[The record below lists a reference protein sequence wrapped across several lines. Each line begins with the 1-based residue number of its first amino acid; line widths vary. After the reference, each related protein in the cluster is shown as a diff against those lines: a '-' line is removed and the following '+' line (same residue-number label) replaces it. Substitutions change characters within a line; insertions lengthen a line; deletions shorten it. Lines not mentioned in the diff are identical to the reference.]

1 MNTFPVTHSL
11 TADQFEPQTTDDW
24 HSVTLTV
31 AEEVPIALVYNG
43 ISHVVLMA
51 TPQDLRELAY
61 GFSLSEGIIQHA
73 SQIYAVD
80 VVESTDG
87 ILVQIELAAACF
99 ARLKQ
104 QRRQLV
110 GRSGCG
116 LCGVE
121 SLAALAPQIVPISD
135 AVKQSVPIEPAQIS
149 QAFIQMAS
157 QQTLNQQTG
166 ALHAAGLCYVDA
178 AQQVQLRVFEDVGRH
193 NALDKLLGWRLL
205 QAEPPLGLVL
215 LTSRVSYE
223 LVQKTARAGLPV
235 LAAIS
240 APTGLAIRLAHQANM
255 TVLGFVRN
263 GRMTRYV
270 GE

>member
-1 MNTFPVTHSL
+1 MNKLPALQRL
-11 TADQFEPQTTDDW
+11 TASQLEPQTAADW
-24 HSVTLTV
+24 QQITVTI
-31 AEEVPIALVYNG
+31 AEEVPIALVYND

-61 GFSLSEGIIQHA
+61 GFSLSEGIIDRA
-73 SQIYAVD
+73 SQIYAVEI
-80 VVESTDG
+80 VPSEQG
-87 ILVQIELAAACF
+87 ILVQIELAAGCF

-116 LCGVE
+116 LCGIE
-121 SLAALAPQIVPISD
+121 SLAALAIQIVPLTD
-135 AVKQSVPIEPAQIS
+135 QVRQAVSIEPPQIS
-149 QAFIQMAS
+149 QAFAQMTQ

-166 ALHAAGLCYVDA
+166 ALHAAGLLYGDA
-178 AQQVQLRVFEDVGRH
+178 LQVFEDVGRH

-205 QAEPPLGLVL
+205 QAQAPLGVLL
-215 LTSRVSYE
+215 LTSRLSYE

-240 APTGLAIRLAHQANM
+240 APTGLAIRLAQQANISL
-255 TVLGFVRN
+255 LGFVRD
-263 GRMTRYV
+263 GRMTQYV
-270 GE
+270 

>member
-1 MNTFPVTHSL
+1 MNTFSVARRL
-11 TADQFEPQTTDDW
+11 TADQFEPHSTDNW
-24 HSVTLTV
+24 QPITLTV

-61 GFSLSEGIIQHA
+61 GFSLSEGIIDRA

-80 VVESTDG
+80 VVASPDG
-87 ILVQIELAAACF
+87 MLVHMELATACF
-99 ARLKQ
+99 MRLKQ

-121 SLAALAPQIVPISD
+121 SLAALAPQILPISD
-135 AVKQSVPIEPAQIS
+135 AVKQAVPIEPMQIS
-149 QAFIQMAS
+149 QAFIQMAA
-157 QQTLNQQTG
+157 QQVLNQQTG
-166 ALHAAGLCYVDA
+166 ALHAAALLYIDA
-178 AQQVQLRVFEDVGRH
+178 AQQKQLRVFEDVGRH
-193 NALDKLLGWRLL
+193 NALDKLLGWRVL
-205 QAEPPLGLVL
+205 QAKAPLGVVL
-215 LTSRVSYE
+215 LTSRLSYE

-240 APTGLAIRLAHQANM
+240 APTGLAIRLAQQANM
-255 TVLGFVRN
+255 TLLGFVRD

-270 GE
+270 G

>member
-1 MNTFPVTHSL
+1 MREPISVVQML
-11 TADQFEPQTTDDW
+11 TACQFEPQHGLDW
-24 HSVTLTV
+24 QPITVNV

-61 GFSLSEGIIQHA
+61 GFSLSEGIIERA
-73 SQIYAVD
+73 SQIYAVE
-80 VVESTDG
+80 VVPSELG
-87 ILVQIELAAACF
+87 VLVHIELAAACF

-121 SLAALAPQIVPISD
+121 SLAALAPQIVPITD
-135 AVKQSVPIEPAQIS
+135 QVRQAVPVDPAQIS
-149 QAFIQMAS
+149 QAFAQMAQ

-166 ALHAAGLCYVDA
+166 ALHAAGLQYGDA
-178 AQQVQLRVFEDVGRH
+178 LQVFEDVGRH

-205 QAEPPLGLVL
+205 QAEPPLGVLL
-215 LTSRVSYE
+215 LTSRLSYE

-240 APTGLAIRLAHQANM
+240 APTGLAIRLAQQANLSL
-255 TVLGFVRN
+255 LGFVRD
-263 GRMTRYV
+263 GRMTQYV
-270 GE
+270 D

>member
-1 MNTFPVTHSL
+1 MSESVAVVQSVL
-11 TADQFEPQTTDDW
+11 AQQFEPKTGLDW
-24 HSVTLTV
+24 QPITV
-31 AEEVPIALVYNG
+31 NIAEEVPVALVYNG

-51 TPQDLRELAY
+51 TPQDLHELAY
-61 GFSLSEGIIQHA
+61 GFSLSEGIIDRA
-73 SQIYAVD
+73 SQIYAVEI
-80 VVESTDG
+80 VPSEQG
-87 ILVQIELAAACF
+87 ILVNIELATACF

-121 SLAALAPQIVPISD
+121 SLAALAPQVTPLT
-135 AVKQSVPIEPAQIS
+135 AQVRQSVPIKPIQIS
-149 QAFIQMAS
+149 QAFAQMTQ

-166 ALHAAGLCYVDA
+166 ALHAAGLLYGDA
-178 AQQVQLRVFEDVGRH
+178 LQVFEDVGRH

-205 QAEPPLGLVL
+205 QDQPSLGVVL
-215 LTSRVSYE
+215 LTSRLSYE

-240 APTGLAIRLAHQANM
+240 APTGLAIRLAQQANISL
-255 TVLGFVRN
+255 LGFVRD

-270 GE
+270 